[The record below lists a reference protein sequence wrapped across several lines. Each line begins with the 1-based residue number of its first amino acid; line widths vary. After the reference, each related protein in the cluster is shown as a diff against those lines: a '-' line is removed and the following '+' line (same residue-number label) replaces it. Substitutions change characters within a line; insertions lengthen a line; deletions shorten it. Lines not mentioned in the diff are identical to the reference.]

1 MAFFVHSPPSTTDH
15 NSPRG
20 LHTAQCITVIRSGAK
35 WHVCQKDYG
44 DEGTLLYWEANFSP
58 CPLHTTKSNL
68 VTPDA
73 SREATFITNTKM
85 FDPSR
90 TTEKACKITG
100 NFDQRLTAEG
110 YDARVH
116 GISQSRGRRPP
127 TLETGLRA
135 GGGSGRPGRTWLV
148 AMLREQRI
156 ANFSAC
162 WSGAKK
168 KVYGNNDSFGN
179 EKRGNWR
186 LGLASLDLLRIPRD
200 PTRFVT
206 VGVFA
211 AAQRDR
217 GYWYYRHT
225 RRAVPEQPLFGSRA
239 LLITVKAVKPQARAG
254 IASDCKRAWVI
265 ILVGTSNRRRHD
277 PQGPDIEN
285 IFN

>member
-162 WSGAKK
+162 WSGAIPGSSQLGSLPRPNETG
-168 KVYGNNDSFGN
+168 VIGIIGTQGEPFPNN
-179 EKRGNWR
+179 
-186 LGLASLDLLRIPRD
+186 
-200 PTRFVT
+200 
-206 VGVFA
+206 
-211 AAQRDR
+211 
-217 GYWYYRHT
+217 
-225 RRAVPEQPLFGSRA
+225 PLFGSRA